1 MSSDGTESEFY
12 AIQCSN
18 CLAKLKVR
26 NAPTPGKKIICPKCK
41 ESFIVG
47 EQEALPSKPAP
58 KKQAPPP
65 IEDEEEELEESPKPK
80 KKKKKQSGSGSGL
93 AIGLS
98 VGGLILLGALGYG
111 VYFLISNGF
120 LGGILGSKHESVIKS
135 LISNLEEMASV
146 LESVQD
152 ESSAQAAAPRIV
164 TISGKL
170 SEQQK
175 AMKEM
180 KEMKV
185 AKVEDERLKK
195 KYEEKLKAATVRLGT
210 AGFNAG
216 VKGGRDP
223 TFRDAIKK
231 MQQLRY

>member
-65 IEDEEEELEESPKPK
+65 IEDEEEEELEETPKPK

-93 AIGLS
+93 ATWLS
-98 VGGLILLGALGYG
+98 
-111 VYFLISNGF
+111 
-120 LGGILGSKHESVIKS
+120 IK
-135 LISNLEEMASV
+135 
-146 LESVQD
+146 
-152 ESSAQAAAPRIV
+152 
-164 TISGKL
+164 
-170 SEQQK
+170 
-175 AMKEM
+175 
-180 KEMKV
+180 
-185 AKVEDERLKK
+185 
-195 KYEEKLKAATVRLGT
+195 KLKSE
-210 AGFNAG
+210 
-216 VKGGRDP
+216 GR
-223 TFRDAIKK
+223 TKIRNIGW
-231 MQQLRY
+231 

>member
-1 MSSDGTESEFY
+1 MSSDGTEAEFY

-65 IEDEEEELEESPKPK
+65 IEDEEEELEETPKPK
-80 KKKKKQSGSGSGL
+80 KKKKKQSGSGPGL

-98 VGGLILLGALGYG
+98 VGGLILLGAIGYG
-111 VYFLISNGF
+111 VYFLFSNGF
-120 LGGILGSKHESVIKS
+120 LGSILGSKHESIIKS

-180 KEMKV
+180 KV

-195 KYEEKLKAATVRLGT
+195 KYEEKLRAATVRLGT
-210 AGFNAG
+210 AGFQAG

-223 TFRDAIKK
+223 TFRDAIRK

>member
-12 AIQCSN
+12 AIQCPN

-65 IEDEEEELEESPKPK
+65 IEDEEEEQEEAPKPK

-111 VYFLISNGF
+111 VYFLFSNGF

-180 KEMKV
+180 KV

-210 AGFNAG
+210 AGFQAG

-223 TFRDAIKK
+223 TFRDAIRK

>member
-47 EQEALPSKPAP
+47 EQEAQPSKPAP

-65 IEDEEEELEESPKPK
+65 IEDEEEELEETPKPK

-98 VGGLILLGALGYG
+98 VGGLILLGAMGYG
-111 VYFLISNGF
+111 VYFLFSNGF

-146 LESVQD
+146 LESVKD

-180 KEMKV
+180 KV

-195 KYEEKLKAATVRLGT
+195 KYEEKLRAATVRLGT

-223 TFRDAIKK
+223 TFRDAIRK

>member
-12 AIQCSN
+12 AIQCPN

-65 IEDEEEELEESPKPK
+65 IEDEEEEQEEAPKPK

-111 VYFLISNGF
+111 VYFLFSNGF

-146 LESVQD
+146 LESVKD

-175 AMKEM
+175 AM

-210 AGFNAG
+210 AGFQAG

-223 TFRDAIKK
+223 TFRDAIRK

>member
-12 AIQCSN
+12 AIQCQN

-47 EQEALPSKPAP
+47 EQEAPPSKPAP

-65 IEDEEEELEESPKPK
+65 MEDEEEELQESPKPK
-80 KKKKKQSGSGSGL
+80 KKKKKQSGSGPGL

-98 VGGLILLGALGYG
+98 VGGLILLGAMGYG

-120 LGGILGSKHESVIKS
+120 LGGILGSKQESVIKS

-146 LESVQD
+146 LESVKD

-164 TISGKL
+164 TISGNL
-170 SEQQK
+170 LEQQK
-175 AMKEM
+175 AM

-185 AKVEDERLKK
+185 AKVEDARLKK
-195 KYEEKLKAATVRLGT
+195 KYEEKLRAVTARLGT
-210 AGFNAG
+210 AGFQAG

-223 TFRDAIKK
+223 TFREAIKK

>member
-1 MSSDGTESEFY
+1 MSSDGTESEFH

-47 EQEALPSKPAP
+47 EQEALPSKPAQ

-65 IEDEEEELEESPKPK
+65 IEDEEEELEETPKPK

-98 VGGLILLGALGYG
+98 VGGLILLGAMGYG

-180 KEMKV
+180 KV

-210 AGFNAG
+210 AGFQAG

-223 TFRDAIKK
+223 TFRDAIRK

>member
-47 EQEALPSKPAP
+47 EQEALPSKPAL

-65 IEDEEEELEESPKPK
+65 IEDGEEELEETPKPK

-98 VGGLILLGALGYG
+98 VGGIILLGALGYG

-120 LGGILGSKHESVIKS
+120 LGSKHESVIKS
-135 LISNLEEMASV
+135 LISNIEEMASV
-146 LESVQD
+146 LESVKD

-164 TISGKL
+164 SITEKL
-170 SEQQK
+170 LELQK
-175 AMKEM
+175 TMKEL
-180 KEMKV
+180 KLELKLDKV
-185 AKVEDERLKK
+185 QDERLKN
-195 KYEEKLKAATVRLGT
+195 KYEEKLRSAVKRMAPAAT
-210 AGFNAG
+210 NAG
-216 VKGGRDP
+216 IKGGRDP
-223 TFRDAIKK
+223 SFRDAIRK
-231 MQQLRY
+231 MSQLSYSR

>member
-1 MSSDGTESEFY
+1 MSSDGAESEFH

-65 IEDEEEELEESPKPK
+65 IEDEEEEQEETPKPK
-80 KKKKKQSGSGSGL
+80 KKKKKQGGSGSGL

-120 LGGILGSKHESVIKS
+120 LGSILGSKHESIIKS
-135 LISNLEEMASV
+135 LISNMEEMASV
-146 LESVQD
+146 LESVKD

-180 KEMKV
+180 KV

-195 KYEEKLKAATVRLGT
+195 KYEEKLRAVTARLGT

-223 TFRDAIKK
+223 SFRDAIRK
-231 MQQLRY
+231 MSQLPYSR

>member
-1 MSSDGTESEFY
+1 MSSDGTESEFH

-65 IEDEEEELEESPKPK
+65 IEDEEEEQEESPKPK
-80 KKKKKQSGSGSGL
+80 KKKKKQCGSGSGL

-120 LGGILGSKHESVIKS
+120 LGGILGSKHESIIKS

-146 LESVQD
+146 LESVKD

-175 AMKEM
+175 AM

-223 TFRDAIKK
+223 TFRDAIRK

>member
-1 MSSDGTESEFY
+1 MSSDGTESDFY

-65 IEDEEEELEESPKPK
+65 MEDEEEEQEEIPKPK

-146 LESVQD
+146 LESVKD

-164 TISGKL
+164 TISGNL
-170 SEQQK
+170 LEQQK
-175 AMKEM
+175 AM

-195 KYEEKLKAATVRLGT
+195 KYEEKLRAVTVRLGT
-210 AGFNAG
+210 AGFQAG

>member
-1 MSSDGTESEFY
+1 MSSDGTESEFH

-18 CLAKLKVR
+18 CLAKLNVR

-65 IEDEEEELEESPKPK
+65 IEDEEEELEETPKPK

-120 LGGILGSKHESVIKS
+120 LGSILGSKHESIIKS

-180 KEMKV
+180 KV

-195 KYEEKLKAATVRLGT
+195 KYEEKLRAATVRLGT

-223 TFRDAIKK
+223 TFRDAIRK

>member
-1 MSSDGTESEFY
+1 MR
-12 AIQCSN
+12 QHR
-18 CLAKLKVR
+18 AKNHL
-26 NAPTPGKKIICPKCK
+26 PQMQGKLYCWRARD
-41 ESFIVG
+41 SAF
-47 EQEALPSKPAP
+47 QDSP
-58 KKQAPPP
+58 KKQAPSP
-65 IEDEEEELEESPKPK
+65 IEDAEEELEESPKPK

-120 LGGILGSKHESVIKS
+120 LGSILGSKHESVIKS

-146 LESVQD
+146 LESVKD

-180 KEMKV
+180 KV

-195 KYEEKLKAATVRLGT
+195 KYEEKLRAATVRLGT
-210 AGFNAG
+210 AGFQAG

-223 TFRDAIKK
+223 TFRDAIRK

>member
-1 MSSDGTESEFY
+1 MSSDGTESEFH

-47 EQEALPSKPAP
+47 EQEALPSKPAQ

-65 IEDEEEELEESPKPK
+65 IEDEEEELEETPKPK

-180 KEMKV
+180 KV
-185 AKVEDERLKK
+185 AKAEDERLKK
-195 KYEEKLKAATVRLGT
+195 KYEEKLRAATVRLGT

-223 TFRDAIKK
+223 TFRDAIRK

>member
-1 MSSDGTESEFY
+1 MSSDGTESEFF

-65 IEDEEEELEESPKPK
+65 IEDEEEEQEESPKPK

-120 LGGILGSKHESVIKS
+120 LGSILGSKHESIIKS

-146 LESVQD
+146 LESVKD

-180 KEMKV
+180 KV
-185 AKVEDERLKK
+185 AKAEDERLKK
-195 KYEEKLKAATVRLGT
+195 KYEEKLRAATVRLGT

-223 TFRDAIKK
+223 TFRDAIRK

>member
-1 MSSDGTESEFY
+1 MSSDGAESEFH

-26 NAPTPGKKIICPKCK
+26 NTPTSGKKIICPKCK

-47 EQEALPSKPAP
+47 EQEALPSKPAL

-65 IEDEEEELEESPKPK
+65 IEDEEEEQEEAPKPK

-98 VGGLILLGALGYG
+98 VGGIILLGALGYG

-120 LGGILGSKHESVIKS
+120 LGSKHESVIKS
-135 LISNLEEMASV
+135 LISNIEEMASV
-146 LESVQD
+146 LESVKD

-164 TISGKL
+164 SITEKL
-170 SEQQK
+170 LELQK
-175 AMKEM
+175 TMKEL
-180 KEMKV
+180 KLDKV
-185 AKVEDERLKK
+185 QDERLKN
-195 KYEEKLKAATVRLGT
+195 KYEEKLRSAVKRMAPAAT
-210 AGFNAG
+210 NAG
-216 VKGGRDP
+216 IKGGRDP
-223 TFRDAIKK
+223 SFRDAIRK
-231 MQQLRY
+231 MSQLSYSR

>member
-1 MSSDGTESEFY
+1 MSSDGTESDFY

-41 ESFIVG
+41 ESFVVG
-47 EQEALPSKPAP
+47 EQEVLPSKPAP

-65 IEDEEEELEESPKPK
+65 IEDEEEELEETPKPK
-80 KKKKKQSGSGSGL
+80 KKKKKQSGSGPGL

-120 LGGILGSKHESVIKS
+120 LGGILGSKHEGVIKS

-180 KEMKV
+180 KV

-210 AGFNAG
+210 AGFQAG

-223 TFRDAIKK
+223 TFRDAIRK

>member
-1 MSSDGTESEFY
+1 MSSDGTESEFF

-58 KKQAPPP
+58 KKQAPAPM
-65 IEDEEEELEESPKPK
+65 EDEEEELEESPKPK

-120 LGGILGSKHESVIKS
+120 LGSILGSKHESIIKS

-146 LESVQD
+146 LESVKD

-180 KEMKV
+180 KV
-185 AKVEDERLKK
+185 AKAEDERLKK
-195 KYEEKLKAATVRLGT
+195 KYEEKLRAATVRLGT

-223 TFRDAIKK
+223 TFRDAIRK

>member
-65 IEDEEEELEESPKPK
+65 IEDEEEELEETPKPK
-80 KKKKKQSGSGSGL
+80 KKKKKQGGSGPGL

-98 VGGLILLGALGYG
+98 VGGLILLGAMGYG

-146 LESVQD
+146 LESVKD

-175 AMKEM
+175 AM

-210 AGFNAG
+210 AGFQAG

-223 TFRDAIKK
+223 TFRDAIRK

>member
-1 MSSDGTESEFY
+1 MSSDGTESEFF

-47 EQEALPSKPAP
+47 EQEALPSKPAQ

-65 IEDEEEELEESPKPK
+65 IEDEEEELEETPKPK
-80 KKKKKQSGSGSGL
+80 KKKKKQGSSGSGL

-120 LGGILGSKHESVIKS
+120 LGSILGSKHESIIKS

-146 LESVQD
+146 LESVKD

-180 KEMKV
+180 KV
-185 AKVEDERLKK
+185 AKAEDERLKK
-195 KYEEKLKAATVRLGT
+195 KYEEKLRAATVRLGT

-223 TFRDAIKK
+223 TFRDAIRK

>member
-1 MSSDGTESEFY
+1 MSSDGTESEFF

-47 EQEALPSKPAP
+47 EQEALPSKPAQ

-65 IEDEEEELEESPKPK
+65 IEDEEEELEETPKPK
-80 KKKKKQSGSGSGL
+80 KKKKKQGSSGSGL

-120 LGGILGSKHESVIKS
+120 LGSILGSKHESIIKS

-146 LESVQD
+146 LESVKD

-180 KEMKV
+180 KV

-195 KYEEKLKAATVRLGT
+195 KYEEKLRAATVRLGT

-223 TFRDAIKK
+223 TFRDAIRK

>member
-26 NAPTPGKKIICPKCK
+26 NAPTSGKKIICPKCK

-47 EQEALPSKPAP
+47 EQEALPSKPAL

-65 IEDEEEELEESPKPK
+65 IEDEEEEQEEAPKPK

-98 VGGLILLGALGYG
+98 VGGIILLGALGYG

-120 LGGILGSKHESVIKS
+120 LGSKHESVIKS
-135 LISNLEEMASV
+135 LISNIEEMASV
-146 LESVQD
+146 LESVKD

-195 KYEEKLKAATVRLGT
+195 KYEEKLKAAIVRLGT

-223 TFRDAIKK
+223 TFRDAIRK
-231 MQQLRY
+231 MQQVRY

>member
-1 MSSDGTESEFY
+1 MSSDGTESDFY

-65 IEDEEEELEESPKPK
+65 IEDEEEEQKESPKPK
-80 KKKKKQSGSGSGL
+80 KKKKKQSGSRSGL

-120 LGGILGSKHESVIKS
+120 LGSKHESVIKS
-135 LISNLEEMASV
+135 LISNMEEMASV
-146 LESVQD
+146 LESVKD

-164 TISGKL
+164 IITEKL
-170 SEQQK
+170 LELQK
-175 AMKEM
+175 TMKEL
-180 KEMKV
+180 KLDKV
-185 AKVEDERLKK
+185 QDERLKN
-195 KYEEKLKAATVRLGT
+195 KYEEKLRSAVKRMAPAAT
-210 AGFNAG
+210 NAG
-216 VKGGRDP
+216 IKGGRDP
-223 TFRDAIKK
+223 SFRDAIRK
-231 MQQLRY
+231 MSQLSYSR

>member
-1 MSSDGTESEFY
+1 MSSDGTESEFF

-65 IEDEEEELEESPKPK
+65 IEDEEEEQEESPKPK

-120 LGGILGSKHESVIKS
+120 LGSILGSKHESIIKS

-146 LESVQD
+146 LESVKD

-180 KEMKV
+180 KV

-195 KYEEKLKAATVRLGT
+195 KYEEKLRAATVRLGT

-223 TFRDAIKK
+223 TFRDAIRK

>member
-1 MSSDGTESEFY
+1 MSSDGTEAEFY

-26 NAPTPGKKIICPKCK
+26 NAPIPGKKITCPKCK

-47 EQEALPSKPAP
+47 EQEAIPSKPAP

-65 IEDEEEELEESPKPK
+65 VEDDEEEQEESPKPK
-80 KKKKKQSGSGSGL
+80 KKKKKQGGSGSGL

-120 LGGILGSKHESVIKS
+120 LGSKHENVIKS
-135 LISNLEEMASV
+135 LISNMEEMASV
-146 LESVQD
+146 LESVKD

-164 TISGKL
+164 SITEKL
-170 SEQQK
+170 LELQK
-175 AMKEM
+175 TMKEL
-180 KEMKV
+180 KLDKV
-185 AKVEDERLKK
+185 QDERLKN
-195 KYEEKLKAATVRLGT
+195 KYEEKLRSAVKRMAPAAT
-210 AGFNAG
+210 NAG
-216 VKGGRDP
+216 IKGGRDP
-223 TFRDAIKK
+223 SFRDAIRK
-231 MQQLRY
+231 MSQLSYSR

>member
-1 MSSDGTESEFY
+1 MSSDGTEAEFY

-65 IEDEEEELEESPKPK
+65 IEDEEEELEETPKPK

-120 LGGILGSKHESVIKS
+120 LGSILGSKHESIIKS

-146 LESVQD
+146 LESVKD

-180 KEMKV
+180 KV

-195 KYEEKLKAATVRLGT
+195 KYEEKLRAATVRLGT
-210 AGFNAG
+210 AGFQAG

-223 TFRDAIKK
+223 TFRDAIRK

>member
-1 MSSDGTESEFY
+1 
-12 AIQCSN
+12 
-18 CLAKLKVR
+18 
-26 NAPTPGKKIICPKCK
+26 
-41 ESFIVG
+41 
-47 EQEALPSKPAP
+47 
-58 KKQAPPP
+58 
-65 IEDEEEELEESPKPK
+65 
-80 KKKKKQSGSGSGL
+80 
-93 AIGLS
+93 
-98 VGGLILLGALGYG
+98 
-111 VYFLISNGF
+111 
-120 LGGILGSKHESVIKS
+120 
-135 LISNLEEMASV
+135 MASV

-175 AMKEM
+175 AM

>member
-65 IEDEEEELEESPKPK
+65 IEDEEEELEETPKPK

-120 LGGILGSKHESVIKS
+120 LGSILGSKHESIIKS

-146 LESVQD
+146 LESVKD

-180 KEMKV
+180 KV

-195 KYEEKLKAATVRLGT
+195 KYEEKLRAATVRLGT
-210 AGFNAG
+210 AGFQAG

-223 TFRDAIKK
+223 TFRDAIRK

>member
-1 MSSDGTESEFY
+1 MSSDGTEAEFY

-65 IEDEEEELEESPKPK
+65 IEDEEEELEETPKPK

-120 LGGILGSKHESVIKS
+120 LGSILGSKHESIIKS

-180 KEMKV
+180 KV

-195 KYEEKLKAATVRLGT
+195 KYEEKLRAATVRLGT
-210 AGFNAG
+210 AGFQAG

-223 TFRDAIKK
+223 TFRDAIRK

>member
-1 MSSDGTESEFY
+1 MSSDGTEAEFF

-65 IEDEEEELEESPKPK
+65 IEDEEEELEETPKPK
-80 KKKKKQSGSGSGL
+80 KKKKKQSGSGPGL

-98 VGGLILLGALGYG
+98 VGGLILLGAIGYG
-111 VYFLISNGF
+111 VYFLFSNGF

-146 LESVQD
+146 LESVKD

-175 AMKEM
+175 AM

-210 AGFNAG
+210 AGFQAG

-223 TFRDAIKK
+223 TFRDAIRK

>member
-1 MSSDGTESEFY
+1 MSSDGTESEFF

-47 EQEALPSKPAP
+47 EQEALPSKPAQ

-65 IEDEEEELEESPKPK
+65 IEDEEEEQEESPKPK

-120 LGGILGSKHESVIKS
+120 LGSILGSKHESIIKS

-146 LESVQD
+146 LESVKD

-180 KEMKV
+180 KV

-195 KYEEKLKAATVRLGT
+195 KYEEKLRAATVRLGT

-223 TFRDAIKK
+223 TFRDAIRK

>member
-1 MSSDGTESEFY
+1 MSSDGTESEFF

-65 IEDEEEELEESPKPK
+65 IEDEEEEQEESPKPK
-80 KKKKKQSGSGSGL
+80 KKKKKQGSSGSGL

-120 LGGILGSKHESVIKS
+120 LGSILGSKHESIIKS

-146 LESVQD
+146 LESVKD

-180 KEMKV
+180 KV

-195 KYEEKLKAATVRLGT
+195 KYEEKLRAATVRLGT

-223 TFRDAIKK
+223 TFRDAIRK

>member
-47 EQEALPSKPAP
+47 EQEAIPSKPAP

-65 IEDEEEELEESPKPK
+65 IEDEEEELEETPKPK
-80 KKKKKQSGSGSGL
+80 KKKKKQSGSGPGL

-98 VGGLILLGALGYG
+98 VGGLILLGAIGYG
-111 VYFLISNGF
+111 VYFLFSNGF

-180 KEMKV
+180 KV

-210 AGFNAG
+210 AGFQAG

-223 TFRDAIKK
+223 TFRDAIRK

>member
-41 ESFIVG
+41 ESFIVV
-47 EQEALPSKPAP
+47 EQGAPPSKPAP

-65 IEDEEEELEESPKPK
+65 IEDEEEELEETPKPK

-146 LESVQD
+146 LESVKD

-164 TISGKL
+164 TTYSKL
-170 SEQQK
+170 VDLQK
-175 AMKEM
+175 AMR
-180 KEMKV
+180 EMKV

-195 KYEEKLKAATVRLGT
+195 KYEEKLKAANIRLRT
-210 AGFNAG
+210 AGMNAG
-216 VKGGRDP
+216 LKGGKDP
-223 TFRDAIKK
+223 TWRDAIMK
-231 MQQLRY
+231 MQQTF

>member
-1 MSSDGTESEFY
+1 MSSDGTESDFY

-18 CLAKLKVR
+18 CLAKLKVH

-47 EQEALPSKPAP
+47 EQEALPSKPAL

-65 IEDEEEELEESPKPK
+65 IEDEEEEQEEAPKPK
-80 KKKKKQSGSGSGL
+80 KKKKKQGSSGSGL

-146 LESVQD
+146 LESVKD

-164 TISGKL
+164 TIYSKL
-170 SEQQK
+170 VDLQK
-175 AMKEM
+175 AMR
-180 KEMKV
+180 EMKV

-195 KYEEKLKAATVRLGT
+195 KYEEKLKAANIRLRT
-210 AGFNAG
+210 AGMNAG
-216 VKGGRDP
+216 LKGGKDP
-223 TFRDAIKK
+223 TWRDAIMK
-231 MQQLRY
+231 MQQTF